1 MINEI
6 NSHPLSLPDLI
17 KERRAALGLTQEQVA
32 NALRVVPE
40 AVGYWERRK
49 RRIDLD
55 RVLPL
60 AAILQLDQQDVCR
73 LALFEHYPRV
83 HAALFG
89 TERPPQPRH
98 LEQ

>member
-32 NALRVVPE
+32 NALQVVSE

-55 RVLPL
+55 RIPHL
-60 AAILQLDQQDVCR
+60 AAILELDEQDVSR
-73 LALFEHYPRV
+73 LALFEHHPRL

>member
-1 MINEI
+1 MTNEM
-6 NSHPLSLPDLI
+6 NNHPMALSDLI
-17 KERRAALGLTQEQVA
+17 KERRTTLGLTQEQVA
-32 NALRVVPE
+32 SALRVVPE
-40 AVGYWERRK
+40 AVCYWERRK

-55 RVLPL
+55 RVPHL
-60 AAILQLDQQDVCR
+60 AAILELDEQDVSR
-73 LALFEHYPRV
+73 LALFEHHPRL

>member
-1 MINEI
+1 MINET

-17 KERRAALGLTQEQVA
+17 KERRTNLGLTQEQVA

-55 RVLPL
+55 HVLSL